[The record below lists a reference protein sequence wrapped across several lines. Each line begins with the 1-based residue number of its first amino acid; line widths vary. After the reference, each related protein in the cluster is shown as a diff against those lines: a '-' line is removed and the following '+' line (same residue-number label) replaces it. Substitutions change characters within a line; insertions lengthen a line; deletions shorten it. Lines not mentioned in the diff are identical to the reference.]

1 MANGP
6 WLCHIRAAMPKDS
19 SPNSL
24 TCDRPGSSHG
34 LARLSLLIACWMMV
48 SSVQAQLTF
57 EFNYKD
63 VGIGFNDPTLGA
75 IRRGSFESAAGI
87 LSSYIQPASPV
98 TIPLDV
104 SSFTVNSGFLAT
116 ADSGPV
122 STAPG
127 FHPTVAQQKILSG
140 GTIDP
145 NGTTADGTVFFNF
158 VHSWDYGDAVAPTS
172 YDFKSTVLHELMHAL
187 GFISQI
193 DGFGRGWNLSTS
205 GTPDAWSAFDQFIV
219 AADGTPLVNSATAS
233 FNTSLFAALTGN
245 PGAYFGGPNAVA
257 ANGGNLVPLYSPS
270 PFESASSLH
279 HLNDASFSNPDV
291 LMEAAVYRGPAPRQL
306 SAVEVGIL
314 QDLGYTVVPEPGSLF
329 LLGTGLLAA
338 GGLQMRRRK

>member
-1 MANGP
+1 MPPMREGNDLNTRTSIAPPLNRELSP
-6 WLCHIRAAMPKDS
+6 AVLAICLLLFCWAAVHP
-19 SPNSL
+19 
-24 TCDRPGSSHG
+24 
-34 LARLSLLIACWMMV
+34 AA
-48 SSVQAQLTF
+48 AQLTF

-98 TIPLDV
+98 TVTLDV
-104 SSFTVNSGFLAT
+104 SSFTVNNGFLAT

-127 FHPTVAQQKILSG
+127 FHPTVAQQKILSDG
-140 GTIDP
+140 ATDP

-158 VHSWDYGDAVAPTS
+158 VHSWDYDDLVAPTS

-205 GTPDAWSAFDQFIV
+205 GTADAWSAFDRFIV

-233 FNTSLFAALTGN
+233 FTPSLFAALTGN

-279 HLNDASFSNPDV
+279 HLNDASFSNPDA
-291 LMEAAVYRGPAPRQL
+291 LMEAAVYRGPAPRDL
-306 SAVEVGIL
+306 SAVEIGIL
-314 QDLGYTVVPEPGSLF
+314 QDLGYTVVPEPG
-329 LLGTGLLAA
+329 GLLFVGLGLMA
-338 GGLQMRRRK
+338 GVRLRGVSNK